1 MIAGGIVENVIKD
14 SHCGGRILTYY
25 DTEDETYKGVTLNKD
40 NYFDY
45 IYGAATTAEAANDA
59 GCGYISSI
67 DATPVYSTK

>member
-14 SHCGGRILTYY
+14 SHCGGRLLTYY
-25 DTEDETYKGVTLNKD
+25 DTEDEEYKGTTLSAD
-40 NYFDY
+40 NYYEYFCSVPV
-45 IYGAATTAEAANDA
+45 TAEAAKAA

>member
-1 MIAGGIVENVIKD
+1 MIAGGIVENIIKD
-14 SHCGGRILTYY
+14 SHCGGRLLTYY
-25 DTEDETYKGVTLNKD
+25 DTEDEEYKGVTLNAD